1 MKLKPVS
8 LIERFVRPRT
18 YVSYP
23 SLMRT
28 LCTCIPSRLCALP
41 IINILITNL
50 RTCLPLSSS
59 ISALRLFVSSCY
71 KYRCVCQPL
80 CNRVNKVTERPW
92 THVKMR
98 TFSLRPETSFLGKF
112 GPKKQ
117 NCLSKLKF
125 VTQTNSEYT
134 EFNGDV
140 HFFYVSPEIPF
151 LGKFGPKNQK
161 SQFESKFGT
170 YTNLNMQNTMVVFTF
185 SIFHLKY
192 LFLEQIW
199 FKKSKLLIPAE
210 IVYLD

>member
-71 KYRCVCQPL
+71 KYRCVCQPQ
-80 CNRVNKVTERPW
+80 
-92 THVKMR
+92 
-98 TFSLRPETSFLGKF
+98 TFSFRPETSFLGKF